1 MKIIALLPQFFKGL
15 ELTLGL
21 WAIVLLLSLP
31 LAFPVAFLRS
41 SKNRI
46 VSTVTKYYI
55 DIMRGTPLLL
65 QMCFIFFGLPEVGIV
80 FPRFTTAVLA
90 FVLNYTAYFAEI
102 FRSGLK
108 SIDKGQ
114 WEAGQMLGISKTVL
128 FFKVILPQTIR
139 NVIPAVTNEVTTLV
153 KDTSLVYILGLGDLL
168 RQGKIY
174 ANNLSSLM
182 PFVVVGII
190 YFIVITLISKGC
202 EKIEKSFS
210 YF

>member
-1 MKIIALLPQFFKGL
+1 MEIIKLIPRFFEGL
-15 ELTLGL
+15 QITLAL
-21 WAIVLLLSLP
+21 WAVTLVLSLP

-46 VSTVTKYYI
+46 ISSIAKYYI
-55 DIMRGTPLLL
+55 NIMRGTPLLL

-80 FPRFTTAVLA
+80 FPRFTTAIIA
-90 FVLNYTAYFAEI
+90 FVINYTAYFAEI

-114 WEAGQMLGISKTVL
+114 WEAGQMLGISKPIL
-128 FFKVILPQTIR
+128 FFRVILPQTIR
-139 NVIPAVTNEVTTLV
+139 TVIPAVTNEVTTLV

-174 ANNLSSLM
+174 ANNLTSLI
-182 PFVVVGII
+182 PFVVVGVI
-190 YFIVITLISKGC
+190 YFIVITIISKGC

>member
-1 MKIIALLPQFFKGL
+1 MEILKLMPRFFEGL
-15 ELTLGL
+15 QITLAL
-21 WAIVLLLSLP
+21 WAVTLLLSLP

-46 VSTVTKYYI
+46 VSTITKYYI

-80 FPRFTTAVLA
+80 FPRFTTAILA
-90 FVLNYTAYFAEI
+90 FVINYTAYFAEI

-114 WEAGQMLGISKTVL
+114 WESGQMLGISKPVL

-139 NVIPAVTNEVTTLV
+139 TVIPAVTNEVTTLV

-174 ANNLSSLM
+174 ANNLTSLM
-182 PFVVVGII
+182 PFVVVGVI
-190 YFIVITLISKGC
+190 YFVVITIISKGC

>member
-1 MKIIALLPQFFKGL
+1 MEILKLMPRFFEGL
-15 ELTLGL
+15 QITLAL
-21 WAIVLLLSLP
+21 WAVTLLLSLP

-46 VSTVTKYYI
+46 VSTITKYYI

-80 FPRFTTAVLA
+80 FPRFTTAILA
-90 FVLNYTAYFAEI
+90 FVINYTAYFAEI

-114 WEAGQMLGISKTVL
+114 WEAGQMLGISKPVL

-139 NVIPAVTNEVTTLV
+139 TVIPAVTNEVTTLV

-174 ANNLSSLM
+174 ANNLTSLM
-182 PFVVVGII
+182 PFVVVGVI
-190 YFIVITLISKGC
+190 YFVVITIISKGC
-202 EKIEKSFS
+202 EKIEKSFN

>member
-1 MKIIALLPQFFKGL
+1 MEILRLMPRFFEGL
-15 ELTLGL
+15 QITLAL
-21 WAIVLLLSLP
+21 WAVTLLFSLP

-41 SKNRI
+41 SKNKI
-46 VSTVTKYYI
+46 ISTAAKYYI

-65 QMCFIFFGLPEVGIV
+65 QMCFIFFGLPEIGIV
-80 FPRFTTAVLA
+80 FPRFTTAIIA
-90 FVLNYTAYFAEI
+90 FVINYTAYFAEI

-114 WEAGQMLGISKTVL
+114 WEAGRMLGISRPVL
-128 FFKVILPQTIR
+128 FLKVILPQTIR
-139 NVIPAVTNEVTTLV
+139 TVIPAVTNEVTTLV

-174 ANNLSSLM
+174 ANNLASLM
-182 PFVVVGII
+182 PFLVVGAI
-190 YFIVITLISKGC
+190 YFLVITIISKGC

>member
-1 MKIIALLPQFFKGL
+1 MEILKLMPRFLEGL
-15 ELTLGL
+15 QLTLGL
-21 WAIVLLLSLP
+21 WAITLVLSLP
-31 LAFPVAFLRS
+31 LAFPVAFIRS

-46 VSTVTKYYI
+46 VSGVAKIYI
-55 DIMRGTPLLL
+55 DVMRGTPLLL

-80 FPRFTTAVLA
+80 FPRFATAIIA
-90 FVLNYTAYFAEI
+90 FVINYTAYFAEI

-114 WEAGQMLGISKTVL
+114 WEAGQMLGISKPVL

-139 NVIPAVTNEVTTLV
+139 TVIPAVTNEVTTLV

-174 ANNLSSLM
+174 ANNLSSLA
-182 PFVVVGII
+182 PFILVGVIYFVV
-190 YFIVITLISKGC
+190 ITIISKGC
-202 EKIEKSFS
+202 EKIEQRFS

>member
-1 MKIIALLPQFFKGL
+1 MEILKLMPRFLEGL
-15 ELTLGL
+15 QLTLGL
-21 WAIVLLLSLP
+21 WALTLVLSLP

-41 SKNRI
+41 SKNRFI
-46 VSTVTKYYI
+46 SGITKIYI

-80 FPRFTTAVLA
+80 FPRFATAIIA
-90 FVLNYTAYFAEI
+90 FVINYTAYFAEI

-114 WEAGQMLGISKTVL
+114 WEAGQMLGISRTTL

-139 NVIPAVTNEVTTLV
+139 TVIPAVTNEVTTLV
-153 KDTSLVYILGLGDLL
+153 KDTSLVYILGLSDLL

-182 PFVVVGII
+182 PFIVVGII
-190 YFIVITLISKGC
+190 YFIVITVISKGC
-202 EKIEKSFS
+202 EKIENSFS
-210 YF
+210 FY

>member
-1 MKIIALLPQFFKGL
+1 MEILKLMPRFFEGL
-15 ELTLGL
+15 QLTLAL
-21 WAIVLLLSLP
+21 WAITLLLSLP

-41 SKNRI
+41 SKNRVI
-46 VSTVTKYYI
+46 STITKYYI

-65 QMCFIFFGLPEVGIV
+65 QMCFIFFGLPEIGIV
-80 FPRFTTAVLA
+80 FERFTTAVIA
-90 FVLNYTAYFAEI
+90 FVINYTAYFAEI

-114 WEAGQMLGISKTVL
+114 WEAGQMLGISKPTL

-139 NVIPAVTNEVTTLV
+139 NVIPAATNEITTLV
-153 KDTSLVYILGLGDLL
+153 KDTSLVYVLGLSDLL

-174 ANNLSSLM
+174 SNNLSSLM
-182 PFVVVGII
+182 PYVVVGVI
-190 YFIVITLISKGC
+190 YFAVIAVISKGC
-202 EKIEKSFS
+202 EKVEKRYS

>member
-1 MKIIALLPQFFKGL
+1 MEIIKLIPRFFEGL
-15 ELTLGL
+15 QITLAL
-21 WAIVLLLSLP
+21 WAVTLVLSLP

-46 VSTVTKYYI
+46 ISSIAKYYI
-55 DIMRGTPLLL
+55 NIMRGTPLLL

-80 FPRFTTAVLA
+80 FPRFTTAIIA
-90 FVLNYTAYFAEI
+90 FVINYTAYFAEI

-114 WEAGQMLGISKTVL
+114 WEAGQMLGISKPIL
-128 FFKVILPQTIR
+128 FFRVILPQTIR
-139 NVIPAVTNEVTTLV
+139 TVIPAVTNEVTTLV

-174 ANNLSSLM
+174 ANNLTSLM
-182 PFVVVGII
+182 PFVVVGVI
-190 YFIVITLISKGC
+190 YFIVITIISKGC

>member
-1 MKIIALLPQFFKGL
+1 MEILKLMPRFFEGL
-15 ELTLGL
+15 QLTLGL
-21 WAIVLLLSLP
+21 WAIVLVLSVP
-31 LAFPVAFLRS
+31 LAFPVAFIRS
-41 SKNRI
+41 SKNKLI
-46 VSTVTKYYI
+46 AGATKIYI

-80 FPRFTTAVLA
+80 FPRFASAVIA
-90 FVLNYTAYFAEI
+90 FVINYVAYFAEI

-114 WEAGQMLGISKTVL
+114 WEAGQMLGISKPTL

-139 NVIPAVTNEVTTLV
+139 TVIPAMTNEVTTLV

-174 ANNLSSLM
+174 ANNLSSLT
-182 PFVVVGII
+182 PFLIVGII
-190 YFIVITLISKGC
+190 YFIVITVISKGC
-202 EKIEKSFS
+202 EKIEARYS

>member
-1 MKIIALLPQFFKGL
+1 MEILKLMPRFFEGL
-15 ELTLGL
+15 QITLAL
-21 WAIVLLLSLP
+21 WAVTLLLSLP

-46 VSTVTKYYI
+46 VSTITKYYI

-80 FPRFTTAVLA
+80 CPRFTTALLA
-90 FVLNYTAYFAEI
+90 FVINYTAYFAEI

-114 WEAGQMLGISKTVL
+114 WEAGQMLGISKPVL

-139 NVIPAVTNEVTTLV
+139 TVIPAVTNEVTTLV

-174 ANNLSSLM
+174 ANNLTSLM
-182 PFVVVGII
+182 PFVVVGEI
-190 YFIVITLISKGC
+190 YFVVITIISKGC

>member
-1 MKIIALLPQFFKGL
+1 MEILKLMARFFEGL
-15 ELTLGL
+15 QITLAL
-21 WAIVLLLSLP
+21 WAVTLLLSLP

-46 VSTVTKYYI
+46 VSTITKYYI

-80 FPRFTTAVLA
+80 FPRFTTAILA
-90 FVLNYTAYFAEI
+90 FVINYTAYFAEI

-114 WEAGQMLGISKTVL
+114 WEAGQMLGISKPVL

-139 NVIPAVTNEVTTLV
+139 TVIPAVTNEVTTLV

-174 ANNLSSLM
+174 ANNLTSLM
-182 PFVVVGII
+182 PFVVVGVI
-190 YFIVITLISKGC
+190 YFVVITIISKGC

>member
-1 MKIIALLPQFFKGL
+1 MEILKLMPRFFEGL
-15 ELTLGL
+15 QLTLAL
-21 WAIVLLLSLP
+21 WAVTLLLSLP

-46 VSTVTKYYI
+46 VSTITKYYI

-80 FPRFTTAVLA
+80 FPRFTTAILA
-90 FVLNYTAYFAEI
+90 FVINYTAYFAEI

-114 WEAGQMLGISKTVL
+114 WEAGQMLGISKPVL

-139 NVIPAVTNEVTTLV
+139 TVIPAVTNEVTTLV
-153 KDTSLVYILGLGDLL
+153 KDT
-168 RQGKIY
+168 
-174 ANNLSSLM
+174 
-182 PFVVVGII
+182 
-190 YFIVITLISKGC
+190 
-202 EKIEKSFS
+202 
-210 YF
+210 

>member
-1 MKIIALLPQFFKGL
+1 MEILKLMPRFFEGL
-15 ELTLGL
+15 QITLAL
-21 WAIVLLLSLP
+21 WAVTLLLSLP

-46 VSTVTKYYI
+46 VSTITKYYI

-80 FPRFTTAVLA
+80 FPRFTTAILA
-90 FVLNYTAYFAEI
+90 FVINYTAYFAEI

-114 WEAGQMLGISKTVL
+114 WEAGQMLGISKPVL

-139 NVIPAVTNEVTTLV
+139 TVIPAVTNEVTTLV

-174 ANNLSSLM
+174 ANNLTSLM

-190 YFIVITLISKGC
+190 YFVVITIISKGC
-202 EKIEKSFS
+202 ERIEKSFS

>member
-1 MKIIALLPQFFKGL
+1 MEILKLMPRFFEGL
-15 ELTLGL
+15 QLTLAL
-21 WAIVLLLSLP
+21 WAVTLLLSLP

-46 VSTVTKYYI
+46 VSTITKYYI

-80 FPRFTTAVLA
+80 FPRFTTAILA
-90 FVLNYTAYFAEI
+90 FVINYTAYFAEI

-114 WEAGQMLGISKTVL
+114 WEAGQMLGISKPVL

-139 NVIPAVTNEVTTLV
+139 TVIPAVTNEVTTLV

-174 ANNLSSLM
+174 ANNLTSLM
-182 PFVVVGII
+182 PFMVVGVI
-190 YFIVITLISKGC
+190 YFVVITIISKGC

>member
-1 MKIIALLPQFFKGL
+1 MEIIKLIPRFFEGL
-15 ELTLGL
+15 QITLAL
-21 WAIVLLLSLP
+21 WAVTLVLSLP

-46 VSTVTKYYI
+46 ISSIAKYYI
-55 DIMRGTPLLL
+55 NIMRGTPLLL

-80 FPRFTTAVLA
+80 FPRFTTAIIA
-90 FVLNYTAYFAEI
+90 FVINYTAYFAEI

-114 WEAGQMLGISKTVL
+114 WEAGQMLGISKPIL
-128 FFKVILPQTIR
+128 FFRVILPQTIR
-139 NVIPAVTNEVTTLV
+139 TVIPAVTNEVTTLV

-174 ANNLSSLM
+174 ANNLTSFM
-182 PFVVVGII
+182 PFVVVGVI
-190 YFIVITLISKGC
+190 YFIVITIISKGC

>member
-1 MKIIALLPQFFKGL
+1 MEILKLMPRFFEGL
-15 ELTLGL
+15 QITLAL
-21 WAIVLLLSLP
+21 WAVTLLLSLP

-46 VSTVTKYYI
+46 VSTITKYYI

-80 FPRFTTAVLA
+80 FPRFTTAILA
-90 FVLNYTAYFAEI
+90 FVINYTAYFAEI

-114 WEAGQMLGISKTVL
+114 WEAGQMLGISKPVL

-139 NVIPAVTNEVTTLV
+139 TVIPAVTNEVTTLV

-174 ANNLSSLM
+174 ANNLTSLM
-182 PFVVVGII
+182 PFVVVGVI
-190 YFIVITLISKGC
+190 YFVVITIISKGC

>member
-1 MKIIALLPQFFKGL
+1 MEILKLMPRFLEGL
-15 ELTLGL
+15 QLTLGL
-21 WAIVLLLSLP
+21 WAITLLFSLP
-31 LAFPVAFLRS
+31 LAVPVAFIRS
-41 SKNRI
+41 SKNKI
-46 VSTVTKYYI
+46 AGGITKFYI

-90 FVLNYTAYFAEI
+90 FVINYTAYFAEI

-114 WEAGQMLGISKTVL
+114 WEAGQMLGISKPVL
-128 FFKVILPQTIR
+128 FFRVILPQTIR
-139 NVIPAVTNEVTTLV
+139 IVIPSVTNEVTTLV

-174 ANNLSSLM
+174 ANNLASLM
-182 PFVVVGII
+182 PFVLVGAI
-190 YFIVITLISKGC
+190 YFIVITIISKGC
-202 EKIEKSFS
+202 EKIEKSFN
-210 YF
+210 FF

>member
-1 MKIIALLPQFFKGL
+1 MEILKLMPRFFEGL
-15 ELTLGL
+15 QITLAL
-21 WAIVLLLSLP
+21 WAVTLLLSLP

-46 VSTVTKYYI
+46 VSTITKYYI

-80 FPRFTTAVLA
+80 FPRFTTAILA
-90 FVLNYTAYFAEI
+90 FVINYTAYFADI

-114 WEAGQMLGISKTVL
+114 WEAGQMLGISKPVL

-139 NVIPAVTNEVTTLV
+139 TVIPAVTNEVTTLV

-174 ANNLSSLM
+174 ANNLTSLM
-182 PFVVVGII
+182 PFVVVGVI
-190 YFIVITLISKGC
+190 YFVVITIISKGC

>member
-1 MKIIALLPQFFKGL
+1 MEILKLMPRFFEGL
-15 ELTLGL
+15 QITLAL
-21 WAIVLLLSLP
+21 WAVTLLLSLP

-46 VSTVTKYYI
+46 VSTITKYYI

-80 FPRFTTAVLA
+80 FPRFTTAILA
-90 FVLNYTAYFAEI
+90 FVINYTAYFAEI

-114 WEAGQMLGISKTVL
+114 WEAGQMLGISKPVL

-139 NVIPAVTNEVTTLV
+139 TVIPAVTNEVTTLV

-174 ANNLSSLM
+174 ANNLTSLM
-182 PFVVVGII
+182 PFVVVGVI
-190 YFIVITLISKGC
+190 YFVVITIISKGC
-202 EKIEKSFS
+202 ERIEKSFS

>member
-1 MKIIALLPQFFKGL
+1 MEILKLMPRFFEGL
-15 ELTLGL
+15 QLTLAL
-21 WAIVLLLSLP
+21 WAVTLLLSLP

-46 VSTVTKYYI
+46 VSTITKYYI

-80 FPRFTTAVLA
+80 FPRFTTAILA
-90 FVLNYTAYFAEI
+90 FVINYTAYFAEI

-114 WEAGQMLGISKTVL
+114 WEAGQMLGISKPVL

-139 NVIPAVTNEVTTLV
+139 TVIPAVTNEVTTLV

-174 ANNLSSLM
+174 ANNLTSLM
-182 PFVVVGII
+182 PFVVVGVI
-190 YFIVITLISKGC
+190 YFVVITIISKGC

>member
-1 MKIIALLPQFFKGL
+1 MEILKLMPRFFEGL
-15 ELTLGL
+15 QITLAL
-21 WAIVLLLSLP
+21 WAVTLLLSLP

-46 VSTVTKYYI
+46 ISTVTKYYI

-80 FPRFTTAVLA
+80 FPRFTTAILA
-90 FVLNYTAYFAEI
+90 FVINYTAYFAEI

-114 WEAGQMLGISKTVL
+114 WEAGQMLGISKPVL

-139 NVIPAVTNEVTTLV
+139 TVIPAVTNEVTTLV

-174 ANNLSSLM
+174 ANNLTSLM
-182 PFVVVGII
+182 PFVVVGVI
-190 YFIVITLISKGC
+190 YFVVITIISKGC

>member
-1 MKIIALLPQFFKGL
+1 MKIIALIPRFLEGL
-15 ELTLGL
+15 GLTLGL
-21 WAIVLLLSLP
+21 WAIVLVFSLP
-31 LAFPVAFLRS
+31 LAVPVAFLRS
-41 SKNRI
+41 SKNRV

-65 QMCFIFFGLPEVGIV
+65 QMCFIFFGLPEIGIV
-80 FPRFTTAVLA
+80 FPRFATAVIA
-90 FVLNYTAYFAEI
+90 FVINYTAYFAEI

-114 WEAGQMLGISKTVL
+114 WEAGQLLGISKAVL
-128 FFKVILPQTIR
+128 FFKVILPQTIK

-174 ANNLSSLM
+174 ANTLSSLM
-182 PFVVVGII
+182 PFVVVGVI

-202 EKIEKSFS
+202 EKIEERYN

>member
-1 MKIIALLPQFFKGL
+1 MEIIKLMPRFFEGL
-15 ELTLGL
+15 QITLAL
-21 WAIVLLLSLP
+21 WAVTLVLSLP

-46 VSTVTKYYI
+46 ISAAAKYYI

-80 FPRFTTAVLA
+80 FPRFTTAIIA
-90 FVLNYTAYFAEI
+90 FVINYTAYFAEI
-102 FRSGLK
+102 FRSGHK

-114 WEAGQMLGISKTVL
+114 WEAGQMLGISKPVL

-139 NVIPAVTNEVTTLV
+139 TVIPAVTNEVTTLV

-174 ANNLSSLM
+174 ANNLTSLM
-182 PFVVVGII
+182 PFIVVGVI
-190 YFIVITLISKGC
+190 YFVVITIISKGC

>member
-1 MKIIALLPQFFKGL
+1 MEILKLMPRFFEGL
-15 ELTLGL
+15 QITLAL
-21 WAIVLLLSLP
+21 WAVTLLLSLP

-46 VSTVTKYYI
+46 VSTITKYYI

-80 FPRFTTAVLA
+80 FPRFTTAILA
-90 FVLNYTAYFAEI
+90 FVINYTAYFAEI

-114 WEAGQMLGISKTVL
+114 WEAGQMLGISKPVL

-139 NVIPAVTNEVTTLV
+139 TVIPAVTNEVTTLL

-168 RQGKIY
+168 RHGKIY
-174 ANNLSSLM
+174 ANNLTSLM
-182 PFVVVGII
+182 PFVVVGVI
-190 YFIVITLISKGC
+190 YFVVITIISKGC

>member
-1 MKIIALLPQFFKGL
+1 MEILKLMPRFFEGL
-15 ELTLGL
+15 QITLAL
-21 WAIVLLLSLP
+21 WAVTLLLSLP

-46 VSTVTKYYI
+46 VSTITKYYI

-80 FPRFTTAVLA
+80 FPRFTTAILA
-90 FVLNYTAYFAEI
+90 FVINYTAYFAEI

-114 WEAGQMLGISKTVL
+114 WEAGQMLGISKPVL

-139 NVIPAVTNEVTTLV
+139 TVIPAVTNEVTTLV

-174 ANNLSSLM
+174 ANNLTSLM
-182 PFVVVGII
+182 PFVVVGVI
-190 YFIVITLISKGC
+190 YFVVITIISKGC

-210 YF
+210 

>member
-1 MKIIALLPQFFKGL
+1 MEILKLMPRFFEGL
-15 ELTLGL
+15 QITLAL
-21 WAIVLLLSLP
+21 WAVTLLLSLP
-31 LAFPVAFLRS
+31 LAFPVAFLQS

-46 VSTVTKYYI
+46 VSTITKYYI

-80 FPRFTTAVLA
+80 FPRFTTAILA
-90 FVLNYTAYFAEI
+90 FVINYTAYFAEI

-114 WEAGQMLGISKTVL
+114 WEAGQMLGISKPVL

-139 NVIPAVTNEVTTLV
+139 TVIPAVTNEVTTLI

-174 ANNLSSLM
+174 ANNLTSLM
-182 PFVVVGII
+182 PFVVVGVI
-190 YFIVITLISKGC
+190 YFVVITIISKGC

>member
-1 MKIIALLPQFFKGL
+1 MEILKLMPRFFEGL
-15 ELTLGL
+15 QITLAL
-21 WAIVLLLSLP
+21 WAVTLLLSLP

-46 VSTVTKYYI
+46 VSTITKYYI

-80 FPRFTTAVLA
+80 FPRFTTAILA
-90 FVLNYTAYFAEI
+90 FVINYTAYFAEI
-102 FRSGLK
+102 FRPGRK

-114 WEAGQMLGISKTVL
+114 WEAGQMLGISKPVL

-139 NVIPAVTNEVTTLV
+139 TVIPAVTNEVTTLV

-174 ANNLSSLM
+174 ANNLTSLM
-182 PFVVVGII
+182 PFVVVGVI
-190 YFIVITLISKGC
+190 YFVVITIISKGC